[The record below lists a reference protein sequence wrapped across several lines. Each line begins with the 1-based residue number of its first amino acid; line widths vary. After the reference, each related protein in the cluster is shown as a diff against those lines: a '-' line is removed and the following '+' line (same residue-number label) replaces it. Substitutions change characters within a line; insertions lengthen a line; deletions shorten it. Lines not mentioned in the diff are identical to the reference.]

1 MRPAATTIRYLLLA
15 TAILLASPLV
25 LAQWDSAELEPI
37 TSGPDLDLLSRRAM
51 DVDEQGTV
59 HAIYQRGVGAEQGL
73 YYVARPRSGKWSG
86 PETVGAPGTY
96 PGTGWI
102 EVLAET
108 GEAYVAFF
116 RGETLTLGI
125 RRAGGWEF
133 HPLEAPAEY
142 GVGKAAMTLDASGFA
157 HIAMLVDYGDPTIWK
172 IAYGYWDGSD
182 DFHFQVLQESI
193 VPHYGLFAQPD
204 IVVREDGSVA
214 IAYHH
219 EEKGQILIR
228 VEENDR
234 LGGTA
239 WSAEAVDVHGVILY
253 PESLEIDRRGDL
265 HLAFHTNIELG
276 AEHHVWYAH
285 RRNSRFAYPKEV
297 GGEFAGARPRIAL
310 GPDDEPHL
318 VFEEML
324 GPRATG
330 RLIWAREG
338 ASGEWEQQ
346 VLVDGGAFT
355 PSFAMDSAGNGSLLF
370 ERRIVILE
378 DNDIEYFGGVAPSR

>member
-1 MRPAATTIRYLLLA
+1 MRPAATTIRFLLLV

-25 LAQWDSAELEPI
+25 LAQWDSAEFYPI
-37 TSGPDLDLLSRRAM
+37 TSGPDLDLLSRRAVG
-51 DVDEQGTV
+51 VDERGTV

-73 YYVARPRSGKWSG
+73 YYVSRSQSGKWSE
-86 PETVGAPGTY
+86 PETVGAPGSY
-96 PGTGWI
+96 PGTGWL
-102 EVLAET
+102 EVRRET
-108 GEAYVAFF
+108 CEPYVVFF
-116 RGETLTLGI
+116 REETLTLGV

-142 GVGKAAMTLDASGFA
+142 GVGKAAMTVDSSGFA
-157 HIAMLVDYGDPTIWK
+157 HLAMLVDFGEPTTWK
-172 IAYGYWDGSD
+172 IAYGFWDGSG
-182 DFHFQVLQESI
+182 DFHFQVLERSI

-204 IVVREDGSVA
+204 IVAREDGSVA
-214 IAYHH
+214 IAHH
-219 EEKGQILIR
+219 QDEKGQLLIL
-228 VEENDR
+228 VEENES

-239 WSAEAVDVHGVILY
+239 WQCEAVDVHGVILY
-253 PESLEIDRRGDL
+253 PESLEIGPGGDL

-285 RRNSRFAYPKEV
+285 RRNSRFAYPIEV

-310 GPDDEPHL
+310 GPDGEPHL
-318 VFEEML
+318 VFEELL

-355 PSFAMDSAGNGSLLF
+355 PSFAMDSEGNGSLLF

-378 DNDIEYFGGVAPSR
+378 DNDIEYFGDTERAD